1 MDENEKQKQKIQ
13 QKDVSMQNN
22 LNKTIQLQSSIDKL
36 SLENKNLKKEISVR
50 SILDIKVEIYLKGLN
65 F

>member
-50 SILDIKVEIYLKGLN
+50 SIFDIKVEIYLKGLN